1 MPPAVVTSASGS
13 SEPTSPSV
21 ASSAAVNETALKS
34 TNAGVKKSA
43 QKKKS
48 KNNGSKH
55 NQKAKLALQK
65 MHAFCTSQSPSQWR
79 DWSC

>member
-13 SEPTSPSV
+13 PEST
-21 ASSAAVNETALKS
+21 SSAAVNDTALKG
-34 TNAGVKKSA
+34 TNAGVKKPA

-65 MHAFCTSQSPSQWR
+65 MHAFCASQSPSY
-79 DWSC
+79 